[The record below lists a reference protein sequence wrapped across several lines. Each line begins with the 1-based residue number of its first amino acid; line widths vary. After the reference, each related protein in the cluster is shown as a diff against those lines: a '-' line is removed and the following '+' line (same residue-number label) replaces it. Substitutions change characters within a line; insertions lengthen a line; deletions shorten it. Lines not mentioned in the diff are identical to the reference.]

1 MNDMD
6 WMENRTG
13 KTEKGMKTAKSIFW
27 AAAAGVLLAGCGPYV
42 YSGAY
47 NPVSRG
53 AYTRAETI
61 PAGQR
66 LVDAMLADGIFA
78 QHYAAKAQQRG
89 GAPVVQVAHITNLT
103 PKHNGSLALLRSDLE
118 EALRASGRFVLSGDP
133 DACDYILK
141 GEYREVQDGRR
152 GTHRV
157 TMRLHDI
164 AANID
169 VWSGSDEIA
178 KEK

>member
-1 MNDMD
+1 MNHMNHRKNGSRE
-6 WMENRTG
+6 MQ
-13 KTEKGMKTAKSIFW
+13 KGMRQVVL

-178 KEK
+178 KE